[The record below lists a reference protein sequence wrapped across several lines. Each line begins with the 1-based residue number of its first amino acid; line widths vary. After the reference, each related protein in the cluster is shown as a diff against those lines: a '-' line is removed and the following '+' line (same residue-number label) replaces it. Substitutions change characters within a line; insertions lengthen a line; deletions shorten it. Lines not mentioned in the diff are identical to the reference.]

1 MPIDIQN
8 VLVCDAVD
16 PSCVELLKSN
26 GISVDYKLKLP
37 KEALVEEAKVKR
49 YKRRSLKIET
59 YNVQK
64 QEELSR
70 EFMSIQLLEIKFYSF
85 LRKVFSTPTIREW
98 KKCDDKLSSVS
109 RFQNY
114 DAIIVRS
121 DTKITGDVL
130 ASGAGGK
137 LKVVGR
143 AGVGVDNIDID
154 AATKNN
160 IVVLK

>member
-85 LRKVFSTPTIREW
+85 LRKVFSTPTIRE
-98 KKCDDKLSSVS
+98 
-109 RFQNY
+109 
-114 DAIIVRS
+114 
-121 DTKITGDVL
+121 
-130 ASGAGGK
+130 
-137 LKVVGR
+137 
-143 AGVGVDNIDID
+143 
-154 AATKNN
+154 
-160 IVVLK
+160 